1 MAAAKSA
8 EVPLE
13 QVRNI
18 GVIAHIDAGKTTV
31 TERILYFTGKTY
43 KIGEVHD
50 GTAVMDFMEQE
61 RERGITI
68 MAAATSADWRG
79 HRINIID
86 TPGHVDF
93 TVEVERSLRVLDGG
107 VVVFDAVAGV
117 EPQSETVWRQADT
130 YEVPRI
136 CFVNKMDRVGADY
149 WRTMEM
155 IRDRLGSTPIPLQIP
170 IGSEERFEGVIDL
183 IRMRAWYF
191 TSNRDDDPREDE
203 VPEQHRSDAERWR
216 ETMIERI
223 AEHDEQVMI
232 SYIEGHELGEDE
244 IRKAVRRGT
253 VANHFTPVLC
263 GSALKNAGVQRL
275 LDAIVDYLP
284 SPDQVPPPRGVDG
297 DGNAVTRQADA
308 SEPLT
313 ALAFKIVT
321 DPYVGRIAYVR
332 IYSGTLNAGESVL
345 NSTRRETE
353 RVGRLLRVHAD
364 SREDIERVRAGDIA
378 AFVGPKETFTG
389 DTLCAREAPVLLD
402 EIRFPEPVVSVAI
415 EAKSKEDQDKLGAAL
430 RKLVEEDP
438 TFRVEFNDETGQT
451 VISGMGELHLEV
463 IADRLRREFSVMC
476 SVGRPQVSYRETI
489 RRGSEAEGRFV
500 RQSGGRG
507 QYGHVVLEIEPRE
520 PGAGF
525 EFEDA
530 TVGGSVPQQ
539 YIGSVRRGIEEA
551 MKMGTV
557 GGYPV
562 VDVRVRLTD
571 GSYHQ
576 VDSSEMAF
584 STAASMGFRE
594 AMRKAE
600 PVQLEPI
607 MKVELAT
614 PDEFF
619 GDVLGDVSGRRGQ
632 VQGTEVRGPL
642 QIISAQIPLAEL
654 FGYTTSLRSMTQGRA
669 TASMEF
675 DHYAAVPQSVLA
687 EAAR

>member
-149 WRTMEM
+149 WRTMDM

-183 IRMRAWYF
+183 IRMRAWFF

-203 VPEQHRSDAERWR
+203 VPEPYRSDAERWR

-284 SPDQVPPPRGVDG
+284 SPDQVPPPQGVDAE
-297 DGNAVTRQADA
+297 GNAVTRKADD

-332 IYSGTLNAGESVL
+332 IYSGTLTAGASVL
-345 NSTRRETE
+345 NATRRETE

-463 IADRLRREFSVMC
+463 IADRLRREFGVMC

-489 RRGSEAEGRFV
+489 RRSGGAEGRFV

-571 GSYHQ
+571 GTYHQ

-584 STAASMGFRE
+584 ATAASMGFRE
-594 AMRKAE
+594 AMRRSD

-619 GDVLGDVSGRRGQ
+619 GDVLADVSGRRGQ

-642 QIISAQIPLAEL
+642 QIIGAQIPLAEL

-687 EAAR
+687 AAQ

>member
-1 MAAAKSA
+1 MAAKKST
-8 EVPLE
+8 ELPLE

-31 TERILYFTGKTY
+31 TERVLYFTGRTY

-50 GTAVMDFMEQE
+50 GTAVMDFMDQE

-130 YEVPRI
+130 YQVPRI
-136 CFVNKMDRVGADY
+136 CFVNKMDRIGADF
-149 WRTMEM
+149 WRTMDM
-155 IRDRLGSTPIPLQIP
+155 IRDRLGSAPVPVQMP
-170 IGSEERFEGVIDL
+170 IGAEERFEGVIDL
-183 IRMRAWYF
+183 IRMRAWF
-191 TSNRDDDPREDE
+191 FSSDRDADPREDDI
-203 VPEQHRSDAERWR
+203 PELYRGDAERWR

-223 AEHDEQVMI
+223 AEYDEQVMI
-232 SYIEGHELGEDE
+232 SYLEGHELSEDE

-253 VANHFTPVLC
+253 VANQFTPVLC
-263 GSALKNAGVQRL
+263 GSALKNVGVQRL

-284 SPDQVPPPRGVDG
+284 SPDQVPAPRGIDQDG
-297 DGNAVTRQADA
+297 REISRAADA

-332 IYSGTLNAGESVL
+332 IYSGTLRAGESAF
-345 NSTRRETE
+345 NATRRETE

-364 SREDIERVRAGDIA
+364 SREDIDQVRAGDIA

-389 DTLCAREAPVLLD
+389 DTLCTRDQPVLLD
-402 EIRFPEPVVSVAI
+402 EIAFPEPVVSVAI
-415 EAKSKEDQDKLGAAL
+415 EAKSKDDQDKLGAAL

-438 TFRVEFNDETGQT
+438 TFKVEFNDETGQT

-463 IADRLRREFSVMC
+463 IADRLRREFGVMC
-476 SVGRPQVSYRETI
+476 TVGRPQVSYRETI

-507 QYGHVVLEIEPRE
+507 QYGHVILQVEPQP
-520 PGAGF
+520 PGEGF

-530 TVGGSVPQQ
+530 TVGGVVPQQ
-539 YIGSVRRGIEEA
+539 YVPSVRRGVQEA
-551 MKMGTV
+551 MKTGVV

-562 VDVRVRLTD
+562 VDVKVRLVD

-576 VDSSEMAF
+576 VDSNEMAF
-584 STAASMGFRE
+584 ATAASLGFRE
-594 AMRKAE
+594 AMRKAD

-632 VQGTEVRGPL
+632 VQGTEIRGPL

-669 TASMEF
+669 TASIEF

-687 EAAR
+687 AAAH

>member
-149 WRTMEM
+149 WRTMDM

-183 IRMRAWYF
+183 IRMRAWFF

-203 VPEQHRSDAERWR
+203 VPEPYRSDAERWR

-284 SPDQVPPPRGVDG
+284 SPDQVPPPRGVDAE
-297 DGNAVTRQADA
+297 GNAVTRKADD

-345 NSTRRETE
+345 NATRRETE

-415 EAKSKEDQDKLGAAL
+415 EAKSKDDQDKLGAAL

-489 RRGSEAEGRFV
+489 RRSGGAEGRFV

-571 GSYHQ
+571 GTYHQ

-584 STAASMGFRE
+584 ATAASMGFRE
-594 AMRKAE
+594 AMRRSD

-642 QIISAQIPLAEL
+642 QIIGAQIPLAEL

-687 EAAR
+687 AAQ

>member
-149 WRTMEM
+149 WRTMDM

-183 IRMRAWYF
+183 IRMRAWFF

-203 VPEQHRSDAERWR
+203 VPEPYRSDAERWR

-284 SPDQVPPPRGVDG
+284 SPDQVPPPQGVDAE
-297 DGNAVTRQADA
+297 GNAVTRKADD

-332 IYSGTLNAGESVL
+332 IYSGTLNAGASVL
-345 NSTRRETE
+345 NATRRETE

-489 RRGSEAEGRFV
+489 RRSGGAEGRFV

-571 GSYHQ
+571 GTYHQ

-584 STAASMGFRE
+584 ATAASMGFRE
-594 AMRKAE
+594 AMRRSD

-619 GDVLGDVSGRRGQ
+619 GDVLADVSGRRGQ

-642 QIISAQIPLAEL
+642 QIIGAQIPLAEL

-687 EAAR
+687 AAQ

>member
-130 YEVPRI
+130 YQVPRI

-149 WRTMEM
+149 WRTMDM

-183 IRMRAWYF
+183 IRMRAWFF

-203 VPEQHRSDAERWR
+203 VPEPYRSDAERWR

-284 SPDQVPPPRGVDG
+284 SPDQVPPPQGVDAE
-297 DGNAVTRQADA
+297 GNAVTRKADD
-308 SEPLT
+308 SGPLT

-345 NSTRRETE
+345 NATRRETE

-463 IADRLRREFSVMC
+463 IADRLRREFNVMC

-489 RRGSEAEGRFV
+489 RRPGGAEGRFV

-584 STAASMGFRE
+584 ATAASMGFRE
-594 AMRKAE
+594 AMRRSD

-619 GDVLGDVSGRRGQ
+619 GDVLADVSGRRGQ

-642 QIISAQIPLAEL
+642 QIIGAQIPLAEL

-687 EAAR
+687 MVQ